1 MKEEL
6 KKKYVTPMMEE
17 VKFCCKENVLLSGSS
32 EVPEEES
39 DPEGAFFFD

>member
-32 EVPEEES
+32 EAPEEES
-39 DPEGAFFFD
+39 DPERALFFD